1 MDLAQDLNNK
11 DPNTLDQNTQDQNI
25 DGVQHQVHNLEW
37 EIKISGI
44 NEFQTE

>member
-11 DPNTLDQNTQDQNI
+11 DPNTQDQNI
-25 DGVQHQVHNLEW
+25 DVQDQVHNLEW